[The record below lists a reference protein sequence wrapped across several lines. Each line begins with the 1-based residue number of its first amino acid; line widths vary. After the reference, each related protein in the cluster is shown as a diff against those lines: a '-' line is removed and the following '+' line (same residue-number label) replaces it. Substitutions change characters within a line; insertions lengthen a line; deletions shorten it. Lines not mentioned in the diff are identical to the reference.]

1 MAYNR
6 KWWNT
11 NGNNVLTTKQGED
24 LNKADKYC
32 RNHAN
37 FENNPGGRR
46 YFPFWKCQVSTGECF
61 DEAPSLA
68 PGQLT
73 RTENATT
80 FSSYVP
86 DHPAAHVFREDV
98 FSAQYDGPDGSTSGG
113 GRRRRTRRKPIRMN
127 PKMRGVFTKK
137 AKKKGMSVQ
146 RYANYVIK
154 KYKGKKKTKKQ
165 LKLLRQA
172 VFAKTAK
179 KWKKRKGGGKKRK
192 AKDEL
197 RNIWRTSKRKRGNKD
212 MNTTELMKAMN
223 SPVKKIIKR
232 NNEEFRKVREEWI
245 KQNLQDGIYKFAAL
259 FKIRFGG
266 YSQQDITVYD
276 IKRRKSLNLKQVHP
290 TPDKVIEDYMKNTD
304 KARLKVTYMNNFI
317 NSANRDYRKKIK
329 QNFWDD
335 NPLRVKRYYENN
347 KAMSQDSQ
355 GNFRKNSHVI
365 HPSQQATGDFRGRTS
380 PIPMAGDP
388 EKTVSLVMTK
398 ADDYYF
404 FNRPGG

>member
-1 MAYNR
+1 M
-6 KWWNT
+6 
-11 NGNNVLTTKQGED
+11 NNDDYIKLWRIG
-24 LNKADKYC
+24 L
-32 RNHAN
+32 
-37 FENNPGGRR
+37 
-46 YFPFWKCQVSTGECF
+46 
-61 DEAPSLA
+61 
-68 PGQLT
+68 
-73 RTENATT
+73 
-80 FSSYVP
+80 
-86 DHPAAHVFREDV
+86 
-98 FSAQYDGPDGSTSGG
+98 SGG
-113 GRRRRTRRKPIRMN
+113 KRRKKTRKKKGSRKPIRIN

-179 KWKKRKGGGKKRK
+179 KWKKRRGGGKKRK

-197 RNIWRTSKRKRGNKD
+197 RNKWNRSQKKRKVKDELRNIWNRSQKKRKVKDELRNIWRTSKRKRENKDMDTPKLRGNKD

-245 KQNLQDGIYKFAAL
+245 EQNIQDGIYKFAAL

-266 YSQQDITVYD
+266 YSQQDIMVYD

-317 NSANRDYRKKIK
+317 NSANRDYREKIK

-335 NPLRVKRYYENN
+335 NPLHVKRYYENN

-388 EKTVSLVMTK
+388 EKTVSLFMTK
-398 ADDYYF
+398 ADDKYF

>member
-1 MAYNR
+1 MRQR
-6 KWWNT
+6 KKT
-11 NGNNVLTTKQGED
+11 V
-24 LNKADKYC
+24 
-32 RNHAN
+32 
-37 FENNPGGRR
+37 
-46 YFPFWKCQVSTGECF
+46 
-61 DEAPSLA
+61 
-68 PGQLT
+68 
-73 RTENATT
+73 
-80 FSSYVP
+80 
-86 DHPAAHVFREDV
+86 
-98 FSAQYDGPDGSTSGG
+98 
-113 GRRRRTRRKPIRMN
+113 RRRPIRIN